1 MNRRELLKMISAV
14 TGTAL
19 IGGAVVGLSGCTTS
33 APVAGALSFTTADI
47 ALMDEI
53 AETILPRTDTPG
65 AKDAEVGKFMSV
77 YVADC
82 YTLEQQAIFY
92 QGLQA
97 LEEHCRN
104 VYSRSF
110 MALDPAERTA
120 LVAQLDRDAR
130 AQAASRGQHHYFTML
145 KQLTLLGFFTSE
157 AGATQ
162 VLRHVPIPGRYDGAL
177 PYQPGDRAW
186 ATS

>member
-1 MNRRELLKMISAV
+1 MNRRELLKMITAV

-19 IGGAVVGLSGCTTS
+19 IGSAAVGLSGCATS
-33 APVAGALSFTTADI
+33 APVAGALSFTAADI

-65 AKDAEVGKFMSV
+65 AKDAEVGKFMAV

-92 QGLQA
+92 KGLQA
-97 LEEHCRN
+97 LEDSCQKTYN
-104 VYSRSF
+104 RSF
-110 MALDPAERTA
+110 MALNQTERQELLT
-120 LVAQLDRDAR
+120 QLDQEAR
-130 AQAASRGQHHYFTML
+130 GRIGRGAEPHYFTML

-177 PYQPGDRAW
+177 PYKPGDRAW
-186 ATS
+186 AVS